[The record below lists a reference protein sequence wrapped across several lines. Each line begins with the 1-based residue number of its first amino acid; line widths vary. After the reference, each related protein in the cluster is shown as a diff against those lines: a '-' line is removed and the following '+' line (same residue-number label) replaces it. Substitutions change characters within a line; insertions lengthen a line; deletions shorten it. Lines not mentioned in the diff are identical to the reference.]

1 MNAGTFEGDI
11 DEIKFVKFFNSNK
24 QSFASYI
31 HSFNLVDNFWMIRV
45 TTKQLSKLSNQK
57 VFTRA
62 DAYLIETKQDLS
74 NLVTEND
81 GYLDETI
88 LSQNNVTFSF
98 VPFSGVSV
106 KMTSSSNYQILK
118 TGPHSFCEL
127 FGSYELGAGASLF
140 CMREEELPKNE
151 ELLVGWKTSTTS
163 MCLFFKNITNG
174 DSLFYLNQEVCKEI
188 KNYSCKTIESMINN
202 SKELQE
208 KIFNGKDLYEEP
220 YTAWYFYH
228 GSNLEKLTIIPF
240 SVTTG
245 SGRSHGDYTI
255 VLKPI
260 CR

>member
-11 DEIKFVKFFNSNK
+11 DEIKFVKLFNTNK
-24 QSFASYI
+24 QAFLDYTN
-31 HSFNLVDNFWMIRV
+31 SFNLVKSYWMVRV
-45 TTKQLSKLSNQK
+45 TSKQLSTLSNQK

-62 DAYLIETKQDLS
+62 DAYLIISNQDLS
-74 NLVTEND
+74 ALVLQND
-81 GYLDETI
+81 GYLDESI
-88 LSQNNVTFSF
+88 LEQNNISYSF
-98 VPFSGVSV
+98 VPYSGVSV

-118 TGPHSFCEL
+118 TGPHSFSEL

-151 ELLVGWKTSTTS
+151 ALLDGWKTSVSS
-163 MCLFFKNITNG
+163 MCAFFKEFING
-174 DSLFYLNQEVCKEI
+174 DARFYLNQDICKAI
-188 KNYSCKTIESMINN
+188 KNYSCKAIESMIVN

-208 KIFNGKDLYEEP
+208 KIFNGKGLYAEP

-228 GSNLEKLTIIPF
+228 GNNLAELTVIPF

-260 CR
+260 CH